1 MTATPAAPSAST
13 RARTPHPAPVEV
25 PFDADAACEA
35 AEFGYVRGWSDG
47 LPLIPATPAL
57 VDRFL
62 ATTPRD
68 PGEIIGSL
76 DHLGRAC
83 TVELA
88 AVNAAMAGC
97 TPDLF
102 PVVLAAWDALMLE
115 RAARGGAWQSTS
127 GPSPLIV
134 VNGPLRKELGF
145 NSTGGA
151 LGPGFRANAT
161 VARALGLVIR
171 NAFGIH
177 PHGLEQSTQGVP
189 GRWSL
194 CVGENEEDSPWEPL
208 AASTSTSP
216 GGDACPATPDAVT
229 ATLLRTCAYVDNRH
243 TADPEQILWDLA
255 DAMSATGSIIF
266 EHTSCA
272 LLLGPDHARLLADHG
287 YSRRDVQRWLYEHAG
302 RTVADLRRAGK
313 DGLGADNGV
322 RYATGTAP
330 AAPGGEEFVR
340 FLPSPESVPVV
351 VTGAPGA
358 AMSMVG
364 RIFGAWSGRSVPV
377 VRREPNAAT
386 AP

>member
-1 MTATPAAPSAST
+1 MNTPG
-13 RARTPHPAPVEV
+13 TPHTPRIEV
-25 PFDADAACEA
+25 PFDADHAQQAVEY
-35 AEFGYVRGWSDG
+35 GYVREWSDG
-47 LPLIPATPAL
+47 LPLVPVTPAL

-68 PGEIIGSL
+68 PAEVIGRME
-76 DHLGRAC
+76 HLGRSC

-97 TPDLF
+97 VPAHF

-134 VNGPLRKELGF
+134 VNGPIRKELGF

-161 VARALGLVIR
+161 VARALGLIVR
-171 NAFGIH
+171 NAFGLR

-189 GRWSL
+189 GRWTL
-194 CVGENEEDSPWEPL
+194 CIGENEEDSPWEPL
-208 AASTSTSP
+208 AAST
-216 GGDACPATPDAVT
+216 GLGAGTPDAVT

-243 TADPEQILWDLA
+243 TADPEQVLWDLA

-266 EHTSCA
+266 RHTACA
-272 LLLGPDHARLLADHG
+272 LVLGPDHARMLADAG
-287 YSRRDVQRWLYEHAG
+287 YGRRDVQQWLYEHAG

-313 DGLGADNGV
+313 DGVGEDNGV
-322 RYATGTAP
+322 RHATGTTP
-330 AAPGGEEFVR
+330 DAPGGEEFVR
-340 FLPSPESVPVV
+340 FLPSPESIPVLV
-351 VTGAPGA
+351 AGAHGA

-364 RIFGAWSGRSVPV
+364 RIFGAWSGTAVPV
-377 VRREPNAAT
+377 VRSEPDPNPLQEA
-386 AP
+386 